1 MTPTRTQITG
11 LGPVMADGSRQ
22 IFDKEPK
29 PFIATAE
36 WLKAQSADPAV
47 GDFIDTSADGVMTL
61 VPENP
66 EAAAQVEAS
75 EVEAQKKTDGEE
87 GSPAGLKPSP
97 FKYRARPVEVE
108 AHEIVSVASERN
120 PDGSLCVAISNGVN
134 VLASAEML
142 ARITPSVG
150 DYWVVQSDGYVYL
163 NPKEVFERKYE
174 RITE

>member
-11 LGPVMADGSRQ
+11 LGPVMPDGSRQ

-29 PFIATAE
+29 PFIASAE

-75 EVEAQKKTDGEE
+75 EAEAQKKTDGEE
-87 GSPAGLKPSP
+87 GSSAGLENSQSEGAPHDVQALLTQIQINSI
-97 FKYRARPVEVE
+97 FETRIARLE
-108 AHEIVSVASERN
+108 
-120 PDGSLCVAISNGVN
+120 
-134 VLASAEML
+134 
-142 ARITPSVG
+142 
-150 DYWVVQSDGYVYL
+150 VYL
-163 NPKEVFERKYE
+163 QRQGHDITKYDGPIE
-174 RITE
+174 AAPQPE